1 MTALAIGTMLI
12 GMVLGTRFRVV
23 ILPPVIVAGSAAL
36 AFYAMLTGVSTWN
49 AMQFIIVFV
58 TVLQLGYACTAL
70 VVASVFHGGEKDD
83 SAGEKSETVR
93 LVWKRSPVRHD
104 LN

>member
-1 MTALAIGTMLI
+1 MTALALGTMLI

-23 ILPPVIVAGSAAL
+23 ILPPVIVAGSTAL
-36 AFYAMLTGVSTWN
+36 ALYAILTGQSTWN
-49 AMQFIIVFV
+49 AMQSIIVFAV
-58 TVLQLGYACTAL
+58 VLQLGYACTAL

-83 SAGEKSETVR
+83 AVEKSETVR
-93 LVWKRSPVRHD
+93 LVWKRSPVRRD